1 MEIGKM
7 ITLKTIEQYTPLEI
21 IDYVTPL
28 LLAQNAKSQV
38 VRMGYSDDNLTC
50 AYRGNRGRK
59 CPVGMVMSDEEYT
72 ELEAKH
78 GKFKSA
84 QGVCDK
90 FGIPYNS
97 IYRRLLSALQE
108 IHDEH
113 EPSEWADLLANIR
126 EAYA

>member
-1 MEIGKM
+1 M
-7 ITLKTIEQYTPLEI
+7 ITLRTIERCVPLEI

-38 VRMGYSDDNLTC
+38 VRIGFSDDNLTC
-50 AYRGNRGRK
+50 AYRGNQGRK
-59 CPVGMVMSDEEYT
+59 CPVGMVMSDDEYA
-72 ELEAKH
+72 ELEESDC

-84 QGVCDK
+84 YGVCD
-90 FGIPYNS
+90 FFCIPYSS

-113 EPSEWADLLANIR
+113 DPSEWADLLANLR
-126 EAYA
+126 EEYA